1 MHDSEHKQRTRSI
14 PIFSYSRIYTVDSSK
29 DISEKIS
36 TTFLLKTLKI
46 ILFAADKEN
55 DFQLFC
61 CNELVIFKMR
71 FLNFGHC
78 VSARLAKIFH

>member
-14 PIFSYSRIYTVDSSK
+14 PIFSCSRIYTVDSSK

-46 ILFAADKEN
+46 ILFAAGKEN
-55 DFQLFC
+55 DKNLS
-61 CNELVIFKMR
+61 KMLSGQKSKER
-71 FLNFGHC
+71 LKNCPPLLSTFL
-78 VSARLAKIFH
+78 LQ